1 MLPSEDYE
9 SKLAKR
15 RYTPWDKAQ
24 RDLAR
29 RAAAGPVMAGS
40 LGENKGQGEA
50 RRSMEI
56 EEEDVVCMKLK
67 SMCHL
72 LVHTPSRFEKA
83 ENLFDVFENI
93 SNCDPER
100 SRRSG
105 EGPLKTLVL
114 CDKDSEVHQVSDYIY
129 EAWPAMAECT
139 VVVYDAHKEYKKESL
154 LNHQQDHRQHLCCTW
169 EVYTEY
175 RNRLRV
181 DFGPFAHVFV
191 YTLPKYTNEQKKS
204 MTDTATFGQFL
215 ERLHDVQSSAMFFSD
230 YDLLDARAIEQILHS
245 LEPWS
250 FLGSISFFTS
260 FSREQLFER
269 IRRRRTE

>member
-1 MLPSEDYE
+1 MLPSKDYE
-9 SKLAKR
+9 GKLAQR
-15 RYTPWDKAQ
+15 SYTPWDKAQ

-40 LGENKGQGEA
+40 LGENKGQGGA
-50 RRSMEI
+50 CSSMEV
-56 EEEDVVCMKLK
+56 EKEDVVCMKPDN
-67 SMCHL
+67 MCHL
-72 LVHTPSRFEKA
+72 LVHTPSPEEKA
-83 ENLFDVFENI
+83 IRLPNVFENI

-100 SRRSG
+100 SRSG

-114 CDKDSEVHQVSDYIY
+114 CNLDSEVHQVSDYIY

-169 EVYTEY
+169 KVYTEY

-191 YTLPKYTNEQKKS
+191 YTLPKYRNEQKKS
-204 MTDTATFGQFL
+204 RTDTATFEQFL
-215 ERLHDVQSSAMFFSD
+215 DRLHDVQSSAMFFSD

-250 FLGSISFFTS
+250 FLGSISFFTRY
-260 FSREQLFER
+260 SRAQLFER
-269 IRRRRTE
+269 IERRRTE